1 MAPVVRPEQI
11 EELETNYTMQ
21 CHGGSREDLQYGIL
35 EQSVRGTFIENTQQV
50 NLICLGQFVVNTEWT
65 ESVDE
70 AEELME
76 LPHPVPVRP
85 EASPAPSFVETKKTD
100 EREEHSPQREED
112 DEQQSQ
118 QVSPVPSKKPERF
131 TSSQPSSQKSSAVKM
146 SSAKRIKKDPS
157 TTSVQKSPDLQ

>member
-1 MAPVVRPEQI
+1 MVRQEQI
-11 EELETNYTMQ
+11 EELETNYTIQ
-21 CHGGSREDLQYGIL
+21 CHGGSREDLQYGVMD
-35 EQSVRGTFIENTQQV
+35 ESVRGTFIENTQQV

-100 EREEHSPQREED
+100 EREEHSPHREEED
-112 DEQQSQ
+112 DDIGEQQSQ

-146 SSAKRIKKDPS
+146 SSAKRIKKDTSSPS
-157 TTSVQKSPDLQ
+157 V